1 MPPVPWQRFVV
12 RAVTRRDGAA
22 LQRLAGHLNSVNL
35 PDDKTAIAE
44 LVDASERSFDG
55 SIEEPMRRRY
65 LLVIEDLEQGV
76 AVGTS
81 MVIAQLGSRE
91 APYIYFDVRREE
103 KYSATLDRHFVH
115 RILSTTYSYDGP
127 TELGGLVVDPRYRG
141 RPEGLGRLVSFA
153 RFLLIA
159 ARRPHFRG
167 ELLAELL
174 PPFEPDGRSL
184 LWEAVG
190 RRFTG
195 LSYQHADKLSR
206 SNKDFIR
213 DLFPAH
219 IYASLLSPPAQAV
232 IGQVGDAT
240 RGVEKML
247 TRLGFRY
254 AERVDPFDGGP
265 HYLANTD
272 AVPLVQGARTLS
284 FGDPMTDEPEH
295 GPLLLA
301 QSLEAPPYFIALPLD
316 TEGRGLRWPSVTQLS
331 QCGFVPDMP
340 FLAARLR

>member
-1 MPPVPWQRFVV
+1 MQWERFTV
-12 RAVTRRDGAA
+12 RAVTRRDGPA
-22 LQRLAGHLNSVNL
+22 LQRLARHLNSVNL
-35 PDDKTAIAE
+35 PDDQAAIAE

-55 SIEEPMRRRY
+55 SIEAPLRRRY
-65 LLVIEDLEQGV
+65 LLVVEDREIGE

-103 KYSATLDRHFVH
+103 KYSATLDRHFIH
-115 RILSTTYSYDGP
+115 RILATTYAYDGP

-141 RPEGLGRLVSFA
+141 RPERVGLLVSFA
-153 RFLLIA
+153 RFLLVA
-159 ARRPHFRG
+159 ARRDDFRDQ
-167 ELLAELL
+167 LLAELL
-174 PPFEPDGRSL
+174 PPFEPDGRSV

-206 SNKDFIR
+206 SNKEFIR
-213 DLFPAH
+213 DLFPARIH
-219 IYASLLSPPAQAV
+219 ASLLSTEAQDV
-232 IGQVGDAT
+232 IGRVGDAT

-265 HYLANTD
+265 HYLADTD
-272 AVPLVQGARTLS
+272 SVPLVSRARWLRFGEPFLTEAGDRMALLAQTCPRPPYFVAAAVPLGTTAGT
-284 FGDPMTDEPEH
+284 
-295 GPLLLA
+295 
-301 QSLEAPPYFIALPLD
+301 
-316 TEGRGLRWPSVTQLS
+316 LRWPDVTDLS
-331 QCGFVPDMP
+331 QQGFDPDAP
-340 FLAARLR
+340 FLGAPST